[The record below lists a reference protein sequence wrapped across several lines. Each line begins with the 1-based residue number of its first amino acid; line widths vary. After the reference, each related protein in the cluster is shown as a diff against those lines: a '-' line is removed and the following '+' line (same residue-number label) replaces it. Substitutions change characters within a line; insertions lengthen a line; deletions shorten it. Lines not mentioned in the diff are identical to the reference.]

1 MKARD
6 RAVIAVLVLA
16 LVGLAVAIGI
26 QSLPSNAP
34 ATSPSQSVAA
44 VRPYMEGVVGRATAV
59 SPLSARS
66 EVDRQLVALVFSGL
80 LRNGP
85 DGTLVGDLADQWTFE
100 ADGTSATFHLRDT
113 ARWQDGEPVTAAD
126 VAFTVRILQ
135 DPDYTG
141 PGGGS
146 WREVTVRA
154 IDEHSV
160 RFDLA
165 TPLGGFLQAAT
176 QPLVPAHLLA
186 DIPIG
191 AIADSGFE
199 RAPIGSGPFRLVSLD
214 DQEAVLEPAVLALPD
229 AATPAPGSPEPGSP
243 DPASG
248 IPTIDPGDV
257 LGASPQPGIADQR
270 IPYLAGMTFRFFD
283 TSEDLAAAFEGG
295 EFDAVSGLTADDATR
310 LAAVAGNRLLRYPTT
325 TLTAVIL
332 NLRGDRTLF
341 KEATIRR
348 ALLEGMDR
356 PGLVADAFGGYAQVA
371 DAPIPPSSWAFDREA
386 SAPVAHDLEAL
397 AKDMTDTGWER
408 IDGTW
413 RPADGEGPFTLEL
426 MYAAASAGTAGSA
439 DAVAQAIAAGWTAAG
454 LDTTAVPLPA
464 AEFAGARLRE
474 GEFDAALVSVSIG
487 LDPDLYPLLASTQA
501 TRGGSNY
508 SGIQDAALD
517 ALLEA
522 ARAAGTEEARK
533 AAYAALQVRLAERQ
547 YLLPVAF
554 RETVVVVRDT
564 LSGPEIRTLGDPGDR
579 FWDVLTWRLAYDR

>member
-1 MKARD
+1 MRTRD

-16 LVGLAVAIGI
+16 LVALAVAIGVE
-26 QSLPSNAP
+26 SLPSETPSA
-34 ATSPSQSVAA
+34 SPTPTPAA
-44 VRPYMEGVVGRATAV
+44 VRPYVEGVVGRGHAV

-66 EVDRQLVALVFSGL
+66 EIDRQLVALVFSGL

-100 ADGTSATFHLRDT
+100 ADGTSATFHLRES
-113 ARWQDGEPVTAAD
+113 ARWQDGEPVTSAD
-126 VAFTVRILQ
+126 VAFTIRVLQ
-135 DPDYTG
+135 DPEYTG
-141 PGGGS
+141 PGAGS
-146 WREVTVRA
+146 WREVSVETVDERTVRF
-154 IDEHSV
+154 E
-160 RFDLA
+160 LA
-165 TPLGGFLQAAT
+165 TPLGGFLQATT
-176 QPLVPAHLLA
+176 QPIVPEHVLGAMSV
-186 DIPIG
+186 G
-191 AIADSGFE
+191 AIADSGFDRE
-199 RAPIGSGPFRLVSLD
+199 PIGSGPFRLVRLD
-214 DQEAVLEPAVLALPD
+214 DQEAVLEPTVLALPD
-229 AATPAPGSPEPGSP
+229 GATPAPGSPDGPTAVP
-243 DPASG
+243 TVDPNDL
-248 IPTIDPGDV
+248 I
-257 LGASPQPGIADQR
+257 GASPSNGIPDQR

-283 TSEDLAAAFEGG
+283 TSEELAVAYESG
-295 EFDAVSGLTADDATR
+295 EFDAASGLTAEDATR
-310 LAAVAGNRLLRYPTT
+310 LAALPDSRLLRYPTT

-356 PGLVADAFGGYAQVA
+356 AGLVAGAFGGFAQAA
-371 DAPIPPSSWAFDREA
+371 DAPIPPSSWAFDRA
-386 SAPVAHDLEAL
+386 SSPPIPFDLEAF
-397 AKDMTDTGWER
+397 AKDLTDSAWEQ

-426 MYAAASAGTAGSA
+426 MYPAAPAGSAGNA
-439 DAVAQAIAAGWTAAG
+439 DAVAEGIATGWTAAG
-454 LDTTAVPLPA
+454 IDTEAVPLPA
-464 AEFAGARLRE
+464 AEFASARLRE

-522 ARAAGTEEARK
+522 ARGPGTDEARK
-533 AAYAALQVRLAERQ
+533 AAYAALQVRLAERH

-554 RETVVVVRDT
+554 RETVVVARDT
-564 LSGPEIRTLGDPGDR
+564 LAGPEIRTLGDPGDR